1 MAVSFVF
8 PTEGCSEVF
17 GANDSNLG
25 YIEYLIEEEI
35 SIRGNTASIKGD
47 NPIFIPFM
55 KRLLKASEDRGE
67 LSESEICM
75 IYEQALSEDEKHEPS
90 SFQVSRYKVFPKSAS
105 QSLMIDRLRKDDVVF
120 AYGPAGT
127 GKTYI
132 SICWALS
139 EVLSGRKNKIVL
151 TRPVVEAGETLGYLP
166 GDLQQK
172 LAPYLRPLYDA
183 MENILSPKEIQKL
196 DENGTIEIAPL
207 AYMRGRSLS
216 NAVIILDEAQNAT
229 KSQMKLF
236 LTRLGR
242 NSQAIITGDPSQID
256 LRERSSSGLIEAI
269 GLLRGIEGI
278 SMIAFSD
285 RDTVR
290 SRIVR
295 EIVKA
300 YEKEGR

>member
-8 PTEGCSEVF
+8 PPEGCSEVF

-47 NPIFIPFM
+47 NPVFIPFM

-207 AYMRGRSLS
+207 AYMRGRTLDR
-216 NAVIILDEAQNAT
+216 ACVILDEAQNT
-229 KSQMKLF
+229 NLGQLKMF
-236 LTRLGR
+236 LTRMGKD
-242 NSQAIITGDPSQID
+242 AKFIVTGDASQID
-256 LRERSSSGLIEAI
+256 RPNKQDSGLLKGIRLTENIKGIKAI
-269 GLLRGIEGI
+269 FFGNE
-278 SMIAFSD
+278 D
-285 RDTVR
+285 
-290 SRIVR
+290 IVR
-295 EIVKA
+295 HPLVSKIVRAFDKDT
-300 YEKEGR
+300 E